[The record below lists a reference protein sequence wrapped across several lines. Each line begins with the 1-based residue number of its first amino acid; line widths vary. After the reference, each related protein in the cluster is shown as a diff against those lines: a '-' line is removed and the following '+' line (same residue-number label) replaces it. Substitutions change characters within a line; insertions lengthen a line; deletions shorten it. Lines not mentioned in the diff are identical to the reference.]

1 MRSLLLRGVL
11 GRLPVAIAATALLWG
26 VALWA
31 LLTHPVPPQKPQ
43 PKAPDPPSLRQVVA
57 AGQATPIGGVFDRF
71 DVSGQPIVAAV
82 NAKGQVAFYASLLRN
97 KATEGIFLAGK
108 GKVAKVAAVGD
119 SVSGGVL
126 SQFAR
131 HPIPALNDSGTVAFN
146 AALTSGQSAEG
157 VFLARDGEIKTI
169 ALAGTDA
176 PGIVGGTFM
185 GFDTPALNNRDE
197 LAFVAQ
203 VRHGRELVQALY
215 IYSAGKLRKL
225 LAERDVYLG
234 GGYFDQFGLPAI
246 NNRGVVALPVT
257 LDRGP
262 VMGGI
267 FVTGTRDLKLLV
279 GAGQRAPN
287 HEPILRFSERIAI
300 DDDDEIAFG
309 AHLGI
314 GTRPTEAVMRVGTNG
329 LTLIASE
336 GQDAPDGG
344 RFAGFGPW
352 PATGAVGKIAFVGAL
367 ESGPG
372 PVGIFE
378 WSSGVLRRLVLSGQ
392 PLPGGGQLP
401 PFVLHPVTAASANG
415 TVTFATLGNPDQ
427 GIGARLYAFGPPP
440 E

>member
-1 MRSLLLRGVL
+1 
-11 GRLPVAIAATALLWG
+11 
-26 VALWA
+26 
-31 LLTHPVPPQKPQ
+31 
-43 PKAPDPPSLRQVVA
+43 
-57 AGQATPIGGVFDRF
+57 PIGGVFDRF
-71 DVSGQPIVAAV
+71 DVSGQPVVAAV

-197 LAFVAQ
+197 LVFVAQ